1 MDISFVIVSLNT
13 CDYLENC
20 LESLLTSIGQSLQF
34 EIIVV
39 DNGSTDSTIE
49 MLTNGFP
56 QVKILNYE
64 TNLGYTKAMNLGLKM
79 CKGDFLVQLNP
90 DVIIYP
96 GTFQKIISYLNQN
109 KDVGI
114 CTPKVINSDGSL
126 QKQCHRSFAR
136 PWDVISYFLGLDRLF
151 PSSKFF
157 GRYLFTYLPEDQI
170 AHVQAVSGSCMV
182 IRNLV
187 IQDIGYLDEQ
197 FFAYQEDTD
206 FCFRANK
213 ANWRVVYF
221 PLAMIKHFGGKGGSL
236 VQPYKAISAWH
247 KSYFL
252 YYKKH
257 LAKDYFFLVNW
268 FMYLAMGIKL
278 FFGYLRL
285 MIKSEKVIGSKKP

>member
-1 MDISFVIVSLNT
+1 MII
-13 CDYLENC
+13 
-20 LESLLTSIGQSLQF
+20 SIGQSLQF
-34 EIIVV
+34 EIFVV
-39 DNGSTDSTIE
+39 DNGSSDATIQ
-49 MLTNGFP
+49 MLTEDFP
-56 QVKILNYE
+56 QV
-64 TNLGYTKAMNLGLKM
+64 NLIKNESNFGYTKAMNMGLKL
-79 CKGDFLVQLNP
+79 CQGNYLVQLNP

-96 GTFQKIISYLNQN
+96 DTFQKIVAFLDQN

-114 CTPKVINSDGSL
+114 CTPKVINSDGTL

-151 PSSKFF
+151 PKSKFF

-170 AHVQAVSGSCMV
+170 ADVQAVSGSCMV
-182 IRNLV
+182 IRDSV
-187 IQDIGYLDEQ
+187 IQEIGYLDEQ

-221 PLAMIKHFGGKGGSL
+221 PQSIVKHFGGKGGSL
-236 VQPYKAISAWH
+236 EQPYKAISAWH

-268 FMYLAMGIKL
+268 FMYIAMGIKL
-278 FFGYLRL
+278 FLGYLRL